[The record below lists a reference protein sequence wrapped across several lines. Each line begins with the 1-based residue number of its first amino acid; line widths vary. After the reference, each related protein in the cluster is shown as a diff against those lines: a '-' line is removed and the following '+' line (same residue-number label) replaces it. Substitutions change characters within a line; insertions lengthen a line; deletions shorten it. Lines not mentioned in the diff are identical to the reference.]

1 MAEEFINLL
10 KKKFDLNE
18 AEINLMGKTMRRL
31 TREDR
36 KYFFKSMKPKEKIYK
51 EYLSAYYQSLEPE
64 QKTDFIE
71 ITVNSLLAKGGE
83 PDIADSMAM
92 GVAGRIPVYNRMR
105 EKAENEGL
113 KLNLLANFGGIGT
126 VIMLVGGITAII
138 LYLLAK

>member
-18 AEINLMGKTMRRL
+18 TEINLMGKTMRRL

-36 KYFFKSMKPKEKIYK
+36 NYFFKNMKPQEKIYK

-92 GVAGRIPVYNRMR
+92 GVAGRILVYSRMR

-113 KLNLLANFGGIGT
+113 KINLLANFGGIGT